1 MLDKDTH
8 TWRWWPRRVV
18 TRLLQPADTGQ
29 EEAEEMGEQVEEKE
43 EEEMRNE
50 KIMCGKK
57 EWKE

>member
-29 EEAEEMGEQVEEKE
+29 EEAEEMGEQVEEE
-43 EEEMRNE
+43 EE
-50 KIMCGKK
+50 K
-57 EWKE
+57 E